1 MVRTGLGS
9 RVEPWNEK
17 GMKKMTLAFVEIK
30 FSTSEERGKQ
40 KGFPHLLS
48 LTFTCAPQFQKKKI
62 LTEYPDIF

>member
-1 MVRTGLGS
+1 
-9 RVEPWNEK
+9 
-17 GMKKMTLAFVEIK
+17 MTLAFVEIK